1 MYDELADDHLKRIEI
16 VNSILR
22 ATKEK
27 IMSVKR
33 SYFGDISVIRVFHV
47 FCDVSRRAYVAVAY
61 FVYQKEVCSVKG
73 PDNANTGSTT
83 RRRTRIINFGSRVDG
98 SLPIGVLIAST
109 IIIALEPL
117 WINLLVFFWS
127 ESMVH

>member
-1 MYDELADDHLKRIEI
+1 M
-16 VNSILR
+16 NSILR
-22 ATKEK
+22 VTKEK

-33 SYFGDISVIRVFHV
+33 SYFGDISVIQDLHV

-73 PDNANTGSTT
+73 PDNANKGSTT
-83 RRRTRIINFGSRVDG
+83 LRRKIIINSGSRVDG

-117 WINLLVFFWS
+117 RINLIVFFWS
-127 ESMVH
+127 ESKVH